1 MAKIITVS
9 NQKGGVGK
17 TTTSINLSASLAAND
32 KKVLLCDIDP
42 QANASSGIG
51 IEVNEIEYSIYD
63 VLVNKVPIKDAILS
77 TEMDNLYILP
87 SHIDL
92 VGAEIEMI
100 NIDKREFV
108 LKNIFSDI
116 LADYDYII
124 IDCPPS
130 LGLLTLNS
138 LVAANT
144 VLISVQCEYYALEG
158 LGQLLNTISIVRQS
172 LNKNLE
178 LEGVLLTMYDARLR
192 LSAQVMEEVKRHFGN
207 KVMGTVIHRNVRL
220 AEAPSHGKPAILYDA
235 VSSGAANYLE
245 LAKEILM
252 HDNNL

>member
-1 MAKIITVS
+1 
-9 NQKGGVGK
+9 
-17 TTTSINLSASLAAND
+17 
-32 KKVLLCDIDP
+32 
-42 QANASSGIG
+42 
-51 IEVNEIEYSIYD
+51 
-63 VLVNKVPIKDAILS
+63 
-77 TEMDNLYILP
+77 
-87 SHIDL
+87 
-92 VGAEIEMI
+92 
-100 NIDKREFV
+100 
-108 LKNIFSDI
+108 
-116 LADYDYII
+116 
-124 IDCPPS
+124 
-130 LGLLTLNS
+130 
-138 LVAANT
+138 
-144 VLISVQCEYYALEG
+144 LIPVQCEYYALEG

>member
-1 MAKIITVS
+1 
-9 NQKGGVGK
+9 
-17 TTTSINLSASLAAND
+17 
-32 KKVLLCDIDP
+32 
-42 QANASSGIG
+42 
-51 IEVNEIEYSIYD
+51 
-63 VLVNKVPIKDAILS
+63 
-77 TEMDNLYILP
+77 
-87 SHIDL
+87 
-92 VGAEIEMI
+92 MI
-100 NIDKREFV
+100 
-108 LKNIFSDI
+108 NIFSDI

-144 VLISVQCEYYALEG
+144 VLIPVQCEYYALEG